1 MSSSS
6 VTHATRLPLA
16 SVGTML
22 VSMFCFAVVDTL
34 AKAVALHYPAN
45 EVTFFR
51 MLFGLVPAVAICCIG
66 ERSLRDRLRN
76 LDFKGQTVR
85 AVTLVGASAFF
96 FAGLPYIPLGEA
108 VAIAY
113 SETLIVVLL
122 APVMLHEKL
131 SKRGAWSAVVGFAGV
146 LLVVRPGGGE
156 SVWFGPLLLLGS
168 ALCGAISLMQIK
180 RIRESDDSRTTVLFF
195 TTVGTLLTGS
205 TLFFSWKTPTFDALL
220 IMAMMGMMATAGQ
233 LLVTIA
239 FRRGEA
245 GALAPF
251 NYTSIV
257 WAALF
262 AYVLWGETIAWL
274 SMAGIALIVGS
285 AIAVAWQRKLEDG
298 PIA

>member
-34 AKAVALHYPAN
+34 AKAVALHYPPN

-51 MLFGLVPAVAICCIG
+51 MLFGLFPAVAICCIG

-122 APVMLHEKL
+122 APIMLHEKL
-131 SKRGAWSAVVGFAGV
+131 SKRGAWSALVGFAGV

-168 ALCGAISLMQIK
+168 ALCGAISLVQIK

-195 TTVGTLLTGS
+195 TTVGTLLTGC
-205 TLFFSWKTPTFDALL
+205 TLFLSWKTPTFDALL